1 MSARGALVAFG
12 FLLTVMGVV
21 LVVAGPDR
29 GDRSG
34 VLLLSGMMIV
44 VAIGVTALAALAK
57 PRGEDDLDR

>member
-21 LVVAGPDR
+21 LVVAGPDT

-34 VLLLSGMMIV
+34 VLLLSGMMVV

-57 PRGEDDLDR
+57 PHGEDDRDR